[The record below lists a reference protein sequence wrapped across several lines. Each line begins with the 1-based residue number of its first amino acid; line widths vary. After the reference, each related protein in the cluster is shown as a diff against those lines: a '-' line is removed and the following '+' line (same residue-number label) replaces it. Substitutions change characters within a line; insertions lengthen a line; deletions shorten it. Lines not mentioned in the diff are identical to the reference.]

1 MRPPKTPP
9 PPIVRSGHGSLRAAW
24 PARACCTAAAW
35 ASKTSP
41 RCSPSRSWTACWSAA
56 RRSIPRRGP
65 SLCRPAP
72 LRYYPAAR
80 MYGFLVGVLIL
91 DSLVLMTAILLQ
103 AGQGGG
109 LASLGGGAGTEQFM
123 GGRQATTLLTRATWW
138 SAGIFLFLSLVLAIM
153 SAQTSAPRSVVGTT
167 GAQPAPLQP
176 APLAPPAPPPQTP
189 PPHAPP
195 PPPSRQRPPHPWA

>member
-9 PPIVRSGHGSLRAAW
+9 PSIVRSGHGSLRAAW

-41 RCSPSRSWTACWSAA
+41 RCSPSRSWAACWSAA

-65 SLCRPAP
+65 SLCRPAQ

-123 GGRQATTLLTRATWW
+123 GGRQATTPLTKATWW
-138 SAGIFLFLSLVLAIM
+138 AARGFPFPSLGLALT
-153 SAQTSAPRSVVGTT
+153 ARPTS
-167 GAQPAPLQP
+167 
-176 APLAPPAPPPQTP
+176 
-189 PPHAPP
+189 
-195 PPPSRQRPPHPWA
+195 